1 MTLDQPESQH
11 YFGQQNSQS
20 CLHCRRRKGRSAQR
34 KASAQEGTVINTLYN
49 IAEDTDATEHLV
61 QLATQKL
68 ARYGFNVKR
77 RCLLTEYCNHL
88 LIRLPHRDDVFPS
101 VGFRDVMHAAV
112 IFFHRQLFEMFDS
125 IRFRPKALLR
135 RVIDERLRQI
145 SSDGSMRDEKT
156 NRSYRTQKT
165 LFGEAHMSAA
175 DRLCTLFL
183 IPHVLGHE
191 GKVLPEHLRAPVLQA
206 VATVQ
211 QIIMALTGQRSY
223 TICELQ
229 EIFDR
234 GYVFNYGF
242 LVSN

>member
-1 MTLDQPESQH
+1 
-11 YFGQQNSQS
+11 
-20 CLHCRRRKGRSAQR
+20 
-34 KASAQEGTVINTLYN
+34 
-49 IAEDTDATEHLV
+49 
-61 QLATQKL
+61 
-68 ARYGFNVKR
+68 
-77 RCLLTEYCNHL
+77 
-88 LIRLPHRDDVFPS
+88 
-101 VGFRDVMHAAV
+101 
-112 IFFHRQLFEMFDS
+112 
-125 IRFRPKALLR
+125 
-135 RVIDERLRQI
+135 
-145 SSDGSMRDEKT
+145 
-156 NRSYRTQKT
+156 
-165 LFGEAHMSAA
+165 MSAA